1 MQYIQSTDVLSEQ
14 GGIGMGIGMG
24 MGMLRAQSGG
34 HATPNGLAAQYHMA
48 GEKYVESLDYDGLPE
63 EGMRI
68 ESGDPLCCFVGRLSL
83 PTLSSFLPSLPA
95 NPITLYSLSKHTL
108 LTLQS
113 HSTHSPN
120 TLYSLSKHTLLTLH
134 TCRRIST
141 NSVLTQY

>member
-83 PTLSSFLPSLPA
+83 PTLSFFLPSLPPSSS
-95 NPITLYSLSKHTL
+95 NHTL

-120 TLYSLSKHTLLTLH
+120 TLYSLSKHTLLTLQSH
-134 TCRRIST
+134 ST
-141 NSVLTQY
+141 HSPHL